1 MELPPSGQPVPVA
14 PMYRWNSQNSGSVS
28 PMKRVLDV
36 PSATSAIR
44 TVSAACLRSG
54 VQVAAGEVGVVRANM
69 PGNSLGLSMLDPQV
83 RLGPYPGWVGGTSAG
98 GMFPAVAGPTWP
110 LQWSWNGAGQPA
122 GGLLHCGPT
131 LAT

>member
-28 PMKRVLDV
+28 PMNRVFDV
-36 PSATSAIR
+36 PSATSASL
-44 TVSAACLRSG
+44 TVRAAAFRSG
-54 VQVAAGEVGVVRANM
+54 VQVAAGEVWATRANI
-69 PGNSLGLSMLDPQV
+69 PGNSLSLSMLEPQV
-83 RLGPYPGWVGGTSAG
+83 RLGPYPGCVGGLRAG

-110 LQWSWNGAGQPA
+110 LQWIWNGAGQPEA
-122 GGLLHCGPT
+122 GLLHCGPT